1 MIKIGIVGDIGS
13 GKSYVAKQFGYPV
26 FNADVEVAKIYRK
39 NRNCFKSLKKKLP
52 KFINSFPIK
61 KNELAKAIINNESNL
76 KKITKVVH
84 PLVRVSLKNFF
95 KKNKNKKIVI
105 LDIPLFVENKMN
117 NKSYKLVFVEANK
130 REIQKRLKKRK
141 NYKKEIVDKLKKFQL
156 SLIIKRR
163 ISQYI
168 IKNDFK
174 NSSIKKKI
182 KMIKKEIL

>member
-1 MIKIGIVGDIGS
+1 M
-13 GKSYVAKQFGYPV
+13 
-26 FNADVEVAKIYRK
+26 
-39 NRNCFKSLKKKLP
+39 
-52 KFINSFPIK
+52 
-61 KNELAKAIINNESNL
+61 
-76 KKITKVVH
+76 
-84 PLVRVSLKNFF
+84 KNFF